1 MNLDEEIY
9 KSLHDDLEICRDYI
23 RQISTGMVRGDVTKY
38 PIFVAIRGEND
49 VDLGLPIVNRADF
62 DISWNFNASHLEEFV
77 SKGVVIREKAN
88 DFIKA
93 YKNPAEFMCVF
104 VAEDDNASF
113 VFMPYEKDVANLNW
127 ELPEQSI

>member
-1 MNLDEEIY
+1 MALDADLY

-23 RQISTGMVRGDVTKY
+23 RQIANGMVKGEVTKY
-38 PIFVAIRGEND
+38 PIFVAVRGEND

-77 SKGVVIREKAN
+77 TKGVVMREKAD

-93 YKNPAEFMCVF
+93 YKSPTEFMCVF
-104 VAEDDNASF
+104 VAEEENASF
-113 VFMPYEKDVANLNW
+113 VFMPYNKDRANLN
-127 ELPEQSI
+127 

>member
-1 MNLDEEIY
+1 MSLDGEIY

-23 RQISTGMVRGDVTKY
+23 RQIANGMVKGEVTKY
-38 PIFVAIRGEND
+38 PIFVALRGEND

-77 SKGVVIREKAN
+77 SKGVVMRENSN

-104 VAEDDNASF
+104 VAEEENASF
-113 VFMPYEKDVANLNW
+113 VFMPYDRNIARLN
-127 ELPEQSI
+127 

>member
-23 RQISTGMVRGDVTKY
+23 RQISMGMIKGEVTKY
-38 PIFVAIRGEND
+38 PIFVATRGEND
-49 VDLGLPIVNRADF
+49 VDIGLPIVNRADF

-77 SKGVVIREKAN
+77 SKGVVVRDKTN

-93 YKNPAEFMCVF
+93 YKNPLEFMCVF
-104 VAEDDNASF
+104 VAEEEAMSF
-113 VFMPYEKDVANLNW
+113 VFMPYERNKANLN
-127 ELPEQSI
+127 

>member
-23 RQISTGMVRGDVTKY
+23 RQISRGMIKGEVTKY
-38 PIFVAIRGEND
+38 PIFVATRGEND

-77 SKGVVIREKAN
+77 SKGVVVRDKAN

-93 YKNPAEFMCVF
+93 YKNPQEYMCVF
-104 VAEDDNASF
+104 VAEEEAMSF
-113 VFMPYEKDVANLNW
+113 VFMPYERNKANLN
-127 ELPEQSI
+127 

>member
-1 MNLDEEIY
+1 MNLDEEIF
-9 KSLHDDLEICRDYI
+9 KSLQDDLEICRDYI
-23 RQISTGMVRGDVTKY
+23 RQISSGMVRGDVTKY

-49 VDLGLPIVNRADF
+49 VDLGLPIVNRSDF

-77 SKGVVIREKAN
+77 TKGVVLREKAN

-104 VAEDDNASF
+104 VAEDENASF
-113 VFMPYEKDVANLNW
+113 VFMPYEKDVANLN
-127 ELPEQSI
+127 

>member
-1 MNLDEEIY
+1 MALDEEIY

-23 RQISTGMVRGDVTKY
+23 RQVSTGMVKGEVTKY
-38 PIFVAIRGEND
+38 PIFVAMRGEND
-49 VDLGLPIVNRADF
+49 VDIGLPIVSRTDF

-77 SKGVVIREKAN
+77 TKGVVLREKAN

-104 VAEDDNASF
+104 LAEETGASF
-113 VFMPYEKDVANLNW
+113 VFMPYDKNRENLN
-127 ELPEQSI
+127 

>member
-23 RQISTGMVRGDVTKY
+23 RQISLGMIKGEVTKY
-38 PIFVAIRGEND
+38 PIFVATRGEND
-49 VDLGLPIVNRADF
+49 VDIGLPIVNRADF

-77 SKGVVIREKAN
+77 SKGVVVRDKAN

-93 YKNPAEFMCVF
+93 YKNPQEFMCVF
-104 VAEDDNASF
+104 VAEEEAMSF
-113 VFMPYEKDVANLNW
+113 VFMPYERNKANLN
-127 ELPEQSI
+127 

>member
-93 YKNPAEFMCVF
+93 YKNPQEYMCVF
-104 VAEDDNASF
+104 VAEEEAMSF
-113 VFMPYEKDVANLNW
+113 VFMPYERNKANLNW
-127 ELPEQSI
+127 ANSVS

>member
-23 RQISTGMVRGDVTKY
+23 RQISMGMIKGEVTKY
-38 PIFVAIRGEND
+38 PIFVATRGEND

-77 SKGVVIREKAN
+77 SKGVVVRDKAN

-93 YKNPAEFMCVF
+93 YKNPQEYMCVF
-104 VAEDDNASF
+104 VAEEEAMSF
-113 VFMPYEKDVANLNW
+113 VFMPYERNKANLN
-127 ELPEQSI
+127 